1 MGFYQPVYSQDNIEN
16 GHEWVDLGL
25 SVKWATCNVGASVP
39 EQYGNY
45 YAWGET
51 KPKDEYTQSNSVTLE
66 QNISDFSGNP
76 QYDAATAN
84 WGGDWRMPTEA
95 EMNELE
101 SKCTWEWI
109 KQNGVRGYKVTG
121 PNGNFIFLPA
131 AGRWSHTS
139 FTDGSCGYTYYWS
152 STPVSSTSSH
162 TVFLEFD
169 SGSHGVFNGNFRY
182 YGCSVRAVREWKD
195 GETPSVGVSVNSTD
209 ITAVVN
215 TYVSSP
221 ISEITARGFYW
232 GTNPNPT
239 EADNNVVLENTTGSI
254 AKAITNLTPN
264 TTYYVKAY
272 ATNSSGTSYS
282 EVISFTTLDKVEYDY
297 VDLGLPSKL
306 KWATYNVGASFP
318 EECGNYYAW
327 GEVTPKTEYTQ
338 SNSETYGMLMNDISG
353 NPQYDAAAANW
364 GGGWRMPTNTEMQE
378 LIDYCTWEW
387 TTQNGVN
394 GYKAKSKTNDNSIFI
409 PAKGYRQGSETY
421 DIGTGY
427 YWNSIPKDDN
437 AGSYYM
443 YFGSRVPHVSS
454 GNRYYGRTIRPVKDS
469 GDEEAPSISVTIN
482 NTDITAIVDTY
493 VSSSTEI
500 TARGFYWGTNP
511 NPTEAD
517 NNVVLEN
524 ALGDIKQVLVDLTP
538 NTTYYVKAYAT
549 NSYGTSYSEV
559 VSFTTLAESAFTD
572 YVDLGLPSGL
582 KWATYNVGASTP
594 EEYGN
599 YYAWGEIVTKNIY
612 TEENSVTYGESMSDI
627 SGNVQYDAAT
637 ANWGGDWRMPTEAEM
652 HELVNECT
660 WTWLLQ
666 NGTKGYKVTGPNGSS
681 IFLPAAGYYQS
692 WSLTNAGGGG
702 YYWSSAPYG
711 STNAYGLNFNSDGHR
726 VYYDYRRYYGCP
738 VRPVRE

>member
-25 SVKWATCNVGASVP
+25 SVKWATCNVGANVP
-39 EQYGNY
+39 EQYGNH

-51 KPKDEYTQSNSVTLE
+51 KPKDEYSPSNSVTY
-66 QNISDFSGNP
+66 QQQMSDIAGNP

-84 WGGDWRMPTEA
+84 WGEDWRMPTEA

-131 AGRWSHTS
+131 AGCWSHTS
-139 FTDGSCGYTYYWS
+139 FTDGSCGETYYWS
-152 STPVSSTSSH
+152 STPDSSTSNF
-162 TVFLEFD
+162 TDFLKFD
-169 SGSHGVFNGNFRY
+169 SGSHDVRGGNIRH
-182 YGCSVRAVREWKD
+182 YGCSVRPVREWKD
-195 GETPSVGVSVNSTD
+195 GETPSVEVSVNSTD

-239 EADNNVVLENTTGSI
+239 EADNNVALENTTGSI
-254 AKAITNLTPN
+254 AKVITNLTPN

-272 ATNSSGTSYS
+272 AANSSGTSYS
-282 EVISFTTLDKVEYDY
+282 EIISFTTLDKVEYDY

-306 KWATYNVGASFP
+306 KWATYNVGASSP

-364 GGGWRMPTNTEMQE
+364 GGGWRMPTNTETQE

-387 TTQNGVN
+387 TIQGGKN
-394 GYKAKSKTNDNSIFI
+394 GYKVKSKTNDNSIFI
-409 PAKGYRQGSETY
+409 PATGYRS
-421 DIGTGY
+421 GTSADNYGNGY

-437 AGSYYM
+437 VDSYYM
-443 YFGSRVPHVSS
+443 YFNGIGHYVSS
-454 GNRYYGRTIRPVKDS
+454 GVRYYGRTIRPVKDS

-500 TARGFYWGTNP
+500 TACGFYWGTNP

-524 ALGDIKQVLVDLTP
+524 ALGDIKQVLADLTP

-582 KWATYNVGASTP
+582 KWATYNVGASSP
-594 EEYGN
+594 EEYGK
-599 YYAWGEIVTKNIY
+599 YYAWGKVIPKTEY
-612 TEENSVTYGESMSDI
+612 TQANSETYGVPLTDI
-627 SGNVQYDAAT
+627 SGNPQYDAAT
-637 ANWGGDWRMPTEAEM
+637 ANWGGDWRMPTKTEM
-652 HELVNECT
+652 HELIDNCT
-660 WTWLLQ
+660 WVWLLQ
-666 NGTKGYKVTGPNGSS
+666 NGTMGYKVTGPNGSS
-681 IFLPAAGYYQS
+681 IFLPAAGFRS
-692 WSLTNAGGGG
+692 GSSLLNAGSYG
-702 YYWSSAPYG
+702 YYLSSTPDG
-711 STNAYGLNFNSDGHR
+711 STHAYDLHFDNDDHYVSSNGRDNGFT
-726 VYYDYRRYYGCP
+726 

>member
-1 MGFYQPVYSQDNIEN
+1 MGFYQPLYSQDNIEN

-39 EQYGNY
+39 EQYGNH

-51 KPKDEYTQSNSVTLE
+51 KPKDEYTQSNSVTYE

-76 QYDAATAN
+76 QYYAATAN
-84 WGGDWRMPTEA
+84 WGEGWKMPTRTQME
-95 EMNELE
+95 EL
-101 SKCTWEWI
+101 SSRCTWEWI

-121 PNGNFIFLPA
+121 PNGNIIFLPA
-131 AGRWSHTS
+131 SGYWSGTS
-139 FTDGSCGYTYYWS
+139 FTDGSCASTYYWS
-152 STPVSSTSSH
+152 STPNSNYTGEAFYFYFHSGVHYVSNILR
-162 TVFLEFD
+162 F
-169 SGSHGVFNGNFRY
+169 
-182 YGCSVRAVREWKD
+182 YGYSVRPVREWKD
-195 GETPSVGVSVNSTD
+195 GDTPSVAVSVNSTD

-254 AKAITNLTPN
+254 AKGITNLTPN

-306 KWATYNVGASFP
+306 KWATYNVGASSP
-318 EECGNYYAW
+318 EEYGNYYAW
-327 GEVTPKTEYTQ
+327 GEVTPKTEYTH

-353 NPQYDAAAANW
+353 NLQYDAAAANW
-364 GGGWRMPTNTEMQE
+364 GEGWRMPTNTEMHE

-394 GYKAKSKTNDNSIFI
+394 GYKVKSKTNDNSIFI
-409 PAKGYRQGSETY
+409 PAGR
-421 DIGTGY
+421 
-427 YWNSIPKDDN
+427 YWSSIPKDDN
-437 AGSYYM
+437 VGSYYM
-443 YFGSRVPHVSS
+443 YLGSSEHYVSS
-454 GNRYYGRTIRPVKDS
+454 GDRYYGRTIRPVKDS
-469 GDEEAPSISVTIN
+469 EDEEAPSVSVTIN
-482 NTDITAIVDTY
+482 STDIAAIVDTY

-500 TARGFYWGTNP
+500 TACGFYWGTNP

-524 ALGDIKQVLVDLTP
+524 ALGDIKQALVDLTP
-538 NTTYYVKAYAT
+538 NTTYYVKAYTT

-599 YYAWGEIVTKNIY
+599 YYAWGEIVTKNRY
-612 TEENSVTYGESMSDI
+612 TEENSVTYGESMSYI
-627 SGNVQYDAAT
+627 SGNAQYDAAT

-652 HELVNECT
+652 RELVNECT

-666 NGTKGYKVTGPNGSS
+666 NGTMGYKVTGPNGSS
-681 IFLPAAGYYQS
+681 IFLPAAGCRGVS
-692 WSLTNAGGGG
+692 SLSYAGFDG
-702 YYWSSAPYG
+702 YYWSSTPNG
-711 STNAYGLNFNSDGHR
+711 STKAWILSIDNDSHYMRDYNRDYGFT
-726 VYYDYRRYYGCP
+726 

>member
-25 SVKWATCNVGASVP
+25 SVKWATCNVGASAP
-39 EQYGNY
+39 EQYGNH

-51 KPKDEYTQSNSVTLE
+51 KPKDEYSIKNSVTYN
-66 QNISDFSGNP
+66 QSISDFSGNP
-76 QYDAATAN
+76 QYDAAAAN

-121 PNGNFIFLPA
+121 PNGNIIFLPA
-131 AGRWSHTS
+131 SGCWHFTS
-139 FTDGSCGYTYYWS
+139 FTDGSCGATYYWS
-152 STPVSSTSSH
+152 STPSPRSDAAYE
-162 TVFLEFD
+162 LEFYGGYSNVVD
-169 SGSHGVFNGNFRY
+169 ALGRY
-182 YGCSVRAVREWKD
+182 DGCSVRPVREWKD
-195 GETPSVGVSVNSTD
+195 GDTPSVAVSVNSTD

-254 AKAITNLTPN
+254 AKGITNLTPN

-282 EVISFTTLDKVEYDY
+282 EVISFTTLDKVEHDY

-306 KWATYNVGASFP
+306 KWATYNVGASSP
-318 EECGNYYAW
+318 EEYGNYYAW
-327 GEVTPKTEYTQ
+327 GEVTPKTEYTH
-338 SNSETYGMLMNDISG
+338 SNSETYGVPLTDISG

-364 GGGWRMPTNTEMQE
+364 GEGWRMPTNTEMHE

-394 GYKAKSKTNDNSIFI
+394 GYKVKSKTNDNSIFI
-409 PAKGYRQGSETY
+409 PAKGYRHGSETY
-421 DIGTGY
+421 DTSTGY
-427 YWNSIPKDDN
+427 YWNSIPQDDN
-437 AGSYYM
+437 VGSYYM
-443 YFGSRVPHVSS
+443 RFRSSEHCVSS
-454 GNRYYGRTIRPVKDS
+454 GGRHCGCTIRPVKDS
-469 GDEEAPSISVTIN
+469 EDEEAPSVSVTIKN
-482 NTDITAIVDTY
+482 STDITAIVDTY

-500 TARGFYWGTNP
+500 TACGFYWGTNP

-524 ALGDIKQVLVDLTP
+524 ALGDIKQALVDLTP

-599 YYAWGEIVTKNIY
+599 YYAWGEIDTKNRY
-612 TEENSVTYGESMSDI
+612 TEENSVIYGESMSDI
-627 SGNVQYDAAT
+627 SGNAQYDAAT

-666 NGTKGYKVTGPNGSS
+666 NGTWGYKVTGPNGSS
-681 IFLPAAGYYQS
+681 IFLPVAGYRGES
-692 WSLTNAGGGG
+692 SLNHAGSDG
-702 YYWSSAPYG
+702 YYWSSAPNF
-711 STNAYGLNFNSDGHR
+711 STSAYVLYIDNDNHF
-726 VYYDYRRYYGCP
+726 VRYYNRNYGYT

>member
-25 SVKWATCNVGASVP
+25 SVKWATCNVGAKTA
-39 EQYGNY
+39 EEYGNY

-51 KPKDEYTQSNSVTLE
+51 KPKDEYSSDNSVTYN
-66 QNISDFSGNP
+66 QSISDFSGNP

-84 WGGDWRMPTEA
+84 WGGDWRMPTKA

-131 AGRWSHTS
+131 AGCWSYTT
-139 FTDGSCGYTYYWS
+139 FTDGSCGYAYYWS
-152 STPVSSTSSH
+152 STPYSSTSDM
-162 TVFLEFD
+162 TYYLQFD
-169 SGSHGVFNGNFRY
+169 SGRHDMICSDIRA
-182 YGCSVRAVREWKD
+182 YGFSVRPVREWKD
-195 GETPSVGVSVNSTD
+195 GEIPSVEVSVNSTD

-254 AKAITNLTPN
+254 AKVITNLTPN

-272 ATNSSGTSYS
+272 AANSSGTSYS

-306 KWATYNVGASFP
+306 KWATYNVGASSP
-318 EECGNYYAW
+318 EEYGNYYAW
-327 GEVTPKTEYTQ
+327 GEVTPKIEYTQ

-353 NPQYDAAAANW
+353 NLQYDAAAANW
-364 GGGWRMPTNTEMQE
+364 GGGWRMPTNTEMHE

-394 GYKAKSKTNDNSIFI
+394 GYKVKSKTNDNSIFI
-409 PAKGYRQGSETY
+409 PA
-421 DIGTGY
+421 GY
-427 YWNSIPKDDN
+427 YWSSIPKDDN
-437 AGSYYM
+437 VDSYYM
-443 YFGSRVPHVSS
+443 FLGSSEHYVSS
-454 GNRYYGRTIRPVKDS
+454 VDRYYGRTIRPVKDS
-469 GDEEAPSISVTIN
+469 EDEEAPSVSVTIN
-482 NTDITAIVDTY
+482 STDIIAILDTY

-524 ALGDIKQVLVDLTP
+524 ALGDIKQVLADLTP

-599 YYAWGEIVTKNIY
+599 YYAWGEIVTKNRY
-612 TEENSVTYGESMSDI
+612 TEENSVTYGEYMSDI
-627 SGNVQYDAAT
+627 SGNPQYDAAT

-652 HELVNECT
+652 RELVNECT

-666 NGTKGYKVTGPNGSS
+666 NGTMGYKVTGPNGSS
-681 IFLPAAGYYQS
+681 IFLPAAGYRS
-692 WSLTNAGGGG
+692 GSSLNYAGSSG
-702 YYWSSAPYG
+702 YYWSSAPDG
-711 STNAYGLNFNSDGHR
+711 STR
-726 VYYDYRRYYGCP
+726 VYYLKFDSGSHGMSSGKIRHYGCL

>member
-25 SVKWATCNVGASVP
+25 SVKWATCNVGAKTA
-39 EQYGNY
+39 EEYGNY

-51 KPKDEYTQSNSVTLE
+51 KPKDEYSSDNSVTYN
-66 QNISDFSGNP
+66 QSISDFSGNP

-84 WGGDWRMPTEA
+84 WGGDWRMPTET
-95 EMNELE
+95 EMIELV

-121 PNGNFIFLPA
+121 PNGNIIFLPA
-131 AGRWSHTS
+131 SGYRSGTS

-152 STPVSSTSSH
+152 STPAPSTTESARH
-162 TVFLEFD
+162 LVFD
-169 SGSHGVFNGNFRY
+169 SGYLRVNGYTRY
-182 YGCSVRAVREWKD
+182 LGYSVRAVREWKD
-195 GETPSVGVSVNSTD
+195 GETPSVEVSVNSTD

-254 AKAITNLTPN
+254 AKVITNLTPN

-272 ATNSSGTSYS
+272 AANSSGISYS
-282 EVISFTTLDKVEYDY
+282 EVISFTTLDKVEHDY

-306 KWATYNVGASFP
+306 KWATYNVGASSP
-318 EECGNYYAW
+318 EEYGNYYAW
-327 GEVTPKTEYTQ
+327 GEVTPKTEYTH
-338 SNSETYGMLMNDISG
+338 SNSETYGVPLTDISG

-364 GGGWRMPTNTEMQE
+364 GEGWRMPTNTEMHE

-387 TTQNGVN
+387 TIQGGKN
-394 GYKAKSKTNDNSIFI
+394 GYKVKSKTNDNSIFI
-409 PAKGYRQGSETY
+409 PAGC
-421 DIGTGY
+421 
-427 YWNSIPKDDN
+427 YWSSIPKDDN
-437 AGSYYM
+437 VGSYYM
-443 YFGSRVPHVSS
+443 CLGSSVHYVSS
-454 GNRYYGRTIRPVKDS
+454 DNRYYGYTIRPVKDS
-469 GDEEAPSISVTIN
+469 EDEEVPSVSVTIN

-500 TARGFYWGTNP
+500 TACGFYWGTNP

-524 ALGDIKQVLVDLTP
+524 ALGDIKQALADLTP

-582 KWATYNVGASTP
+582 KWATYNVGASSP
-594 EEYGN
+594 EEYGK
-599 YYAWGEIVTKNIY
+599 YYAWGEVIPKTEY
-612 TEENSVTYGESMSDI
+612 TQANSETYGVPLTDI
-627 SGNVQYDAAT
+627 SGNPHYDVAT
-637 ANWGGDWRMPTEAEM
+637 ANWGGDWRMPTKTEM
-652 HELVNECT
+652 QELIDNCT
-660 WTWLLQ
+660 WVWLLQ
-666 NGTKGYKVTGPNGSS
+666 NGTMGYKVTGPNGSS
-681 IFLPAAGYYQS
+681 IFLPEAGYRS
-692 WSLTNAGGGG
+692 GASLYFAGSYG
-702 YYWSSAPYG
+702 YYWSSTPNDSTKARNLYFDSGRHNVDNGYSRDYG
-711 STNAYGLNFNSDGHR
+711 FT
-726 VYYDYRRYYGCP
+726 

>member
-1 MGFYQPVYSQDNIEN
+1 MMGFYQPVYSQDNIEN

-25 SVKWATCNVGASVP
+25 SVKWATCNVGAKTA
-39 EQYGNY
+39 EEYGNY

-51 KPKDEYTQSNSVTLE
+51 KPKDEYTDDNSVTY
-66 QNISDFSGNP
+66 QQQMSDIAGNP

-84 WGGDWRMPTEA
+84 WGEGWKMPTRTQME
-95 EMNELE
+95 EL
-101 SKCTWEWI
+101 SSRCTWEWI

-121 PNGNFIFLPA
+121 PNGNIIFLPA
-131 AGRWSHTS
+131 SGYRFRTS
-139 FTDGSCGYTYYWS
+139 FTDGSCVYTYYLS
-152 STPVSSTSSH
+152 STPVSGNTYEAYS
-162 TVFLEFD
+162 LRFD
-169 SGSHGVFNGNFRY
+169 SGHHNVYNNNRY
-182 YGCSVRAVREWKD
+182 YGYSVRAVREWKD
-195 GETPSVGVSVNSTD
+195 GETPSVEVSVNSTD
-209 ITAVVN
+209 ITAAVN

-254 AKAITNLTPN
+254 AKVITNLTPN

-272 ATNSSGTSYS
+272 AANSSGTSYS

-306 KWATYNVGASFP
+306 KWATYNVGASSP
-318 EECGNYYAW
+318 EEYGNYYAW
-327 GEVTPKTEYTQ
+327 GEVTPKTEYTH

-387 TTQNGVN
+387 TIQGGKN
-394 GYKAKSKTNDNSIFI
+394 GYKVKSKTNDNSIFI
-409 PAKGYRQGSETY
+409 PA
-421 DIGTGY
+421 GY
-427 YWNSIPKDDN
+427 YWSSIPKDDN
-437 AGSYYM
+437 VSSYYM
-443 YFGSRVPHVSS
+443 YLDSSSEHYVSS
-454 GNRYYGRTIRPVKDS
+454 DNRYYGRTIRPVKDS
-469 GDEEAPSISVTIN
+469 EDEEAPSVSVTIKN
-482 NTDITAIVDTY
+482 STDITAIVDTY

-500 TARGFYWGTNP
+500 TACGFYWGTNP

-524 ALGDIKQVLVDLTP
+524 ALGDIKQALVDLTP
-538 NTTYYVKAYAT
+538 NTTYYVKAYTT

-599 YYAWGEIVTKNIY
+599 YYAWGEIDTKNSY
-612 TEENSVTYGESMSDI
+612 TEENSVIYGESMSDI
-627 SGNVQYDAAT
+627 SGNAQYDAAT
-637 ANWGGDWRMPTEAEM
+637 ANWGGDWRMPTKAEM
-652 HELVNECT
+652 RELVNECT

-666 NGTKGYKVTGPNGSS
+666 NGTMGYKVTGPNGSS
-681 IFLPAAGYYQS
+681 IFLPAAGYRS
-692 WSLTNAGGGG
+692 ESSLWNTGINGR
-702 YYWSSAPYG
+702 YWSSLPKD
-711 STNAYGLNFNSDGHR
+711 STSAYGFYFDNDSHYVSSNGR
-726 VYYDYRRYYGCP
+726 NYGCT

>member
-1 MGFYQPVYSQDNIEN
+1 MGFYQPLYSQDNIEN

-25 SVKWATCNVGASVP
+25 SVKWATCNVEASVP

-51 KPKDEYTQSNSVTLE
+51 KPKDEYTQSNSVTFE

-76 QYDAATAN
+76 QYDAAAAN

-95 EMNELE
+95 EMNEL
-101 SKCTWEWI
+101 SSRCTWEWI

-121 PNGNFIFLPA
+121 PNGNIIFLPA
-131 AGRWSHTS
+131 SGYWYATS

-152 STPVSSTSSH
+152 STSHSSYTSSAY
-162 TVFLEFD
+162 TLRFD
-169 SGSHGVFNGNFRY
+169 SGSRIVDSHNRY
-182 YGCSVRAVREWKD
+182 YGYSVRPVREWKD
-195 GETPSVGVSVNSTD
+195 GEIPSVEVSVNSTD

-221 ISEITARGFYW
+221 ISEITECGFYW

-254 AKAITNLTPN
+254 AKVITNLTPN

-272 ATNSSGTSYS
+272 AANSSGTSYS
-282 EVISFTTLDKVEYDY
+282 EIISFTTLDKVEYDY

-306 KWATYNVGASFP
+306 KWATYNLGASSP

-327 GEVTPKTEYTQ
+327 GEVTPKTEYTP

-378 LIDYCTWEW
+378 LIDCCTWEW
-387 TTQNGVN
+387 TIQGGKN
-394 GYKAKSKTNDNSIFI
+394 GYKVKSKTNDNSIFI
-409 PAKGYRQGSETY
+409 PATGYRSGTSRENYGTY
-421 DIGTGY
+421 GY

-437 AGSYYM
+437 VSSYCM
-443 YFGSRVPHVSS
+443 YFGSSEHYVSS

-469 GDEEAPSISVTIN
+469 EDEEAPSVSVTIN
-482 NTDITAIVDTY
+482 STDITAIVDTY

-524 ALGDIKQVLVDLTP
+524 TTGSIAKVITNLTP

-599 YYAWGEIVTKNIY
+599 YYAWGEVTPKTEY
-612 TEENSVTYGESMSDI
+612 TPSNSETHGVPLTDI
-627 SGNVQYDAAT
+627 SGNPQYDAAA
-637 ANWGGDWRMPTEAEM
+637 ANWGGDWRMPTKTEM
-652 HELVNECT
+652 HELIDNCT
-660 WTWLLQ
+660 WVWLLQ
-666 NGTKGYKVTGPNGSS
+666 NGTMGYKVTGPNGSS
-681 IFLPAAGYYQS
+681 IFLPAAGCRS
-692 WSLTNAGGGG
+692 GSSLLSAGSYG
-702 YYWSSAPYG
+702 YYWSSTPDG
-711 STNAYGLNFNSDGHR
+711 STYAYDLHFGNGHYVSSDGCN
-726 VYYDYRRYYGCP
+726 YGFT